1 MAVGVDV
8 DFRFL
13 FENSP
18 GVHLVLD
25 PQFFIIAATDKYLR
39 ITMRRREDVV
49 GQHLFDVF
57 PDNPDDD
64 RATGLRNL
72 RHSLERVLRDR
83 VADSMAVQRH
93 DLRDSRGRFEERY
106 WSSVNTPVLGAN
118 GQVRYIIHC
127 LEDVTAFV
135 HLQNA
140 GAHQRKP
147 TDAQGQGIAAMEAEI
162 LARSEELGTSNE
174 QLKIANAELALRTA
188 ELNDSLHT
196 MQTFTYTIAHD
207 LRAPLRALTG
217 FSSLLLQEYA
227 PRLDDQGKDFVH
239 HIRDAAQRMDRLVK
253 DLLTYGRLTH
263 VDVTLMPISLDHT
276 VAKVLEDLN
285 PEIRARNADVQIEGP
300 LPSVVG
306 NVALLNQVLMN
317 LVDNALKFVPP
328 DKTPRV
334 RIGVRQVENNVRL
347 YIEDNGIGIAPQYHA
362 KIFDLFVRLHKPTAF
377 TGTGIG
383 LALVKK
389 AMERM
394 RGKVGVESTLGEG
407 SCFWL
412 EFPSAPYAS

>member
-1 MAVGVDV
+1 MGVGADV

-13 FENSP
+13 FESSP
-18 GVHLVLD
+18 GVYLVLD

-39 ITMRRREDVV
+39 TTMTRREDIV

-57 PDNPDDD
+57 PDNPADA
-64 RATGLRNL
+64 RATGVRNL

-83 VADSMAVQRH
+83 VADSMAVQKH
-93 DLRDSRGRFEERY
+93 DLRGSSGAFEERY
-106 WSSVNTPVLGAN
+106 WSSVNTPILGAN
-118 GQVRYIIHC
+118 AQVRYIIHC

-135 HLQNA
+135 HLQNS
-140 GAHQRKP
+140 GADHPKP
-147 TDAQGQGIAAMEAEI
+147 TEAQRQAIAAMEGEI
-162 LARSEELGTSNE
+162 LARSEELGASNE
-174 QLKIANAELALRTA
+174 QLKMANAELALRTA
-188 ELNDSLHT
+188 DLNESLHT

-227 PRLDDQGKDFVH
+227 ARLDDQGKDFVH

-263 VDVTLMPISLDHT
+263 VDVTLMPISLDQT
-276 VAKVLEDLN
+276 VTKVLEDLT
-285 PEIRARNADVQIEGP
+285 PEVRARNAEVEVERP
-300 LPSVVG
+300 LPSVIG
-306 NVALLNQVLMN
+306 NVALLNQVLVN
-317 LVDNALKFVPP
+317 LIDNGLKFVPP
-328 DKTPRV
+328 ERTPRV

-347 YIEDNGIGIAPQYHA
+347 YIQDNGIGIPPQYHA
-362 KIFDLFVRLHKPTAF
+362 KIFDLFVRLHKPAAYS
-377 TGTGIG
+377 GTGIG

-394 RGKVGVESTLGEG
+394 RGKVGLESTPGEG

-412 EFPSAPYAS
+412 QFPPGP